1 MSLAT
6 ILGLAAVPLVIGLQ
20 LPGDV
25 GKLPALGWN
34 SWNAYGCDIDEAR
47 ILQAANAMKDL
58 GFQAAGYEYINSD
71 DCWSEKQGRDAVTH
85 QLLPNMTKFPQGI
98 KGTASKVHA
107 LGFKFGIYSS
117 AGTMTCG
124 RYPGSIGY
132 EAIDAETFASWGVDY
147 LKYDNCFPP
156 EEWYDDCLSCE
167 PDPSFSPTGIVNG
180 TCSNSTPPVN
190 HYSFDRPIP
199 ICADGWPVDGIN
211 YTAKYTALKFRI
223 MGNALLAQNRTI
235 LYSLC
240 EWGVDLPWT
249 WGNGTSQSWRTTN
262 DINPSW
268 TRILQILNQ
277 NSFLSDYSDFYAH
290 NDADM
295 LEVGN
300 GNLTDAETRTHFSL
314 WAMMKSPL
322 LIGTDITKLSKHNI
336 GVLQNKALLAF
347 NQDPV
352 YGKPA
357 APYKWGVNPN
367 WTYNSSFPAQY
378 WSGASSNGTMVAL
391 FNPFNDTVSMTA
403 DYDEIPE
410 LDTEGCYRV
419 LDVWDSTDLGC
430 REKKVTVDVA
440 AHDTA
445 VLLFEHE
452 C

>member
-1 MSLAT
+1 
-6 ILGLAAVPLVIGLQ
+6 
-20 LPGDV
+20 
-25 GKLPALGWN
+25 
-34 SWNAYGCDIDEAR
+34 
-47 ILQAANAMKDL
+47 MKDL
-58 GFQAAGYEYINSD
+58 GFQTAGYEYVNSD
-71 DCWSEKQGRDAVTH
+71 DCWSQMSGRDAVTH
-85 QLLPNMTKFPQGI
+85 QLLPNFTKFPEGI
-98 KGTASKVHA
+98 VGTANKVHD

-124 RYPGSIGY
+124 HYPGSIGY
-132 EAIDAETFASWGVDY
+132 ENIDAETVASWGVDY

-167 PDPSFSPTGIVNG
+167 PDPSFSPTGIING
-180 TCSNSTPPVN
+180 TCSNSTPPVL
-190 HYSFDRPIP
+190 HYSYTRPIP
-199 ICADGWPVDGIN
+199 ICADGRPVDGIN
-211 YTAKYTALKFRI
+211 YTAKYTALRFRI

-249 WGNGTSQSWRTTN
+249 WGNGTGQSWRMSN

-268 TRILQILNQ
+268 SRILQILNQ
-277 NSFLSDYSDFYAH
+277 NSFLSDYGDFYGH

-300 GNLTDAETRTHFSL
+300 GNLTDAEVRSHFSL

-322 LIGTDITKLSKHNI
+322 LIGTDVTKLSAHNI

-357 APYKWGVNPN
+357 APYKWGINPD

-391 FNPFNDTVSMTA
+391 FNPLNNTVSMTA
-403 DYDEIPE
+403 DYSEIPE
-410 LDTEGCYRV
+410 LDAGGCYQV
-419 LDVWDSTDLGC
+419 LDVWNSTGLGC
-430 REKKVTVDVA
+430 KKDSVTVDVA
-440 AHDTA
+440 PHDTA
-445 VLLFEHE
+445 VLLFEHSCGGE
-452 C
+452 QTRAKGTASKGWRSSSWTTKA